1 MLRDYQQRAIDEL
14 HNYLEKFDGNPC
26 LVLPTGSGKSHIV
39 AEICRHSVQT
49 WPETRILML
58 THVKELIEQ
67 NAGKMLDA
75 WPRAPLGIYSAGLK
89 QRNFDSI
96 TFAGIQSVRD
106 RADEIGHIDLIIVD
120 ECHLINHGAE
130 GGYRKLIDQLTK
142 VNPYLRVIG
151 LTATPYRLG
160 HGEIHKGNAIFD
172 DLLDDIAPIPALVE
186 KGYLAPLK
194 SKLTDTHFNLDGVKK
209 RGGEFVE
216 SDLQRAVDD
225 DEVTTDVVSEV
236 IRYAQDR
243 RHWLFFCA
251 GVKHAYAMRD
261 SLRSQGVSAETI
273 TGSTPADERQDIIS
287 KFKSGMIQALTN
299 ANVLTTGFDYPDI
312 DLIALCRPTMSPGLY
327 VQMVGRGMRPKS
339 HADDCM
345 VLDFAEVIQRHGPIT
360 HVVPPSKKSGNGEGE
375 SPVKNCPECHEIVH
389 LSVMVCPSCGAQF
402 EARKIALGL
411 DKSSDIM
418 GSKDNDVRVS
428 DWYWS
433 PHVSRASGKSM
444 VKVRYLMS
452 FDKEPITEYYPILHD
467 GYAGNKARA
476 LLFSII
482 KKSGSEA
489 DPHGFDLAEMC
500 QNLNQS
506 SPPSRI
512 SFQKDG
518 KWYRVTKRIWDD
530 HETRTASVC

>member
-49 WPETRILML
+49 WPDTRILML

-67 NAGKMLDA
+67 NASKMLDA
-75 WPRAPLGIYSAGLK
+75 WPSAPLGIYSAGLK

-106 RADEIGHIDLIIVD
+106 RAGEIGHIDLIIVD
-120 ECHLINHGAE
+120 ECHLINHNAE
-130 GGYRKLIDQLTK
+130 GGYRKIIDQLTTI
-142 VNPYLRVIG
+142 NPYLRVIG

-160 HGEIHKGNAIFD
+160 HGEIHKGDAIFD
-172 DLLDDIAPIPALVE
+172 DLLDDIAPIPALIE
-186 KGYLAPLK
+186 KGFLSVLK
-194 SKLTDTHFNLDGVKK
+194 SKLTGTHFNLDNVKK

-225 DEVTTDVVSEV
+225 HEVTTDIVSEV

-243 RHWLFFCA
+243 KHWLFFCA

-261 SLRSQGVSAETI
+261 SLKSQGVSAETI

-360 HVVPPSKKSGNGEGE
+360 HVTPPSKKNGNGNGEA
-375 SPVKNCPECHEIVH
+375 PVKICAQCNEIVH
-389 LSVMVCPSCGAQF
+389 LSVMVCPSCGTEF
-402 EARKIALGL
+402 EAKKVVLGL
-411 DKSSDIM
+411 DKDSDIM
-418 GSKDNDVRVS
+418 GSGGRELSVS
-428 DWYWS
+428 EWFWS
-433 PHVSRASGKSM
+433 PHVSRASGKEM
-444 VKVRYLMS
+444 IKVRYLSS
-452 FDKEPITEYYPILHD
+452 FNKEPITEYYPILHD
-467 GYAGNKARA
+467 GYAGNKGRA
-476 LLFSII
+476 ALFSVMVN
-482 KKSGSEA
+482 SGADA
-489 DPHGFDLAEMC
+489 DPSERNLEDLC
-500 QNLNQS
+500 QALNRG
-506 SPPSRI
+506 SPPATI
-512 SFQKDG
+512 SFRKDG
-518 KWYRVTKRIWDD
+518 KWYRVTKKNWRDD
-530 HETRTASVC
+530 ATRTARVC